1 MFQTCLDFLASSEP
15 QQQCEPVYLGPEMG
29 FVSIMEYHDE
39 DGSCKISSAELYNV
53 CSGAMLQTCLDFL
66 ASAEQV
72 PQCESVF
79 LGPDIGFVNVMAYND
94 ADGSCQISMVELQAV
109 CRE

>member
-1 MFQTCLDFLASSEP
+1 
-15 QQQCEPVYLGPEMG
+15 
-29 FVSIMEYHDE
+29 MEYHDE
-39 DGSCKISSAELYNV
+39 DGSCKISSVELYNV

-109 CRE
+109 CREFFEECIAFLQSSAPTGAQCDPVFLGPD